1 MRFYRS
7 LVLSASLMAASSGLM
22 APAVQ
27 AQESQKPV
35 AIVSITPLERLLAD
49 ISYMLRATNFP
60 EVGGIFSL
68 MTNQYTQGI
77 DRTKPLGVAVS
88 LDGQMPVPVIFLP
101 LSNRDQFFGA
111 LGSMGIEPDD
121 LGDGLFEIDA
131 NGQLLYAKD
140 ANGWLYVSQT
150 EDALANVPAD
160 PAALLGD
167 LPKKYDL
174 AIKVNVQA
182 LPDDLRDMAAE
193 QMRMGFERTLAEQ
206 GDQTEEEQEL
216 AREMGEAQLAQIEQ
230 LTSETEQVIF
240 GWAIDSKEQKTY
252 MDGAAQFLA
261 GSKLAEQCDAMQSLT
276 SDYTAFK
283 LPNSSAYFRATSE
296 ILEQNDKD
304 VMKQNL
310 SNSMKQIE
318 KQIDDGNVG
327 EDSKEM
333 VMGLVGKLQELLEKT
348 IDEGTFDGAGS
359 VSVAD
364 NSLRALVGGRIA
376 DGRMLEQEL
385 KDLVAGLPS
394 GPSTPKAEFDYE
406 TYKGVT
412 LHRLTVPVKIPDP
425 SARKVFG
432 NELKISIGTA
442 DKSFMLALDAA
453 GDASL
458 KAAIDGMSSASAKA
472 ANPFEAVMEMTQI
485 LKFAQ
490 AVSPNSMLDIA
501 TSAIEQAA
509 GKDKLQ
515 VLGSVIPRGQI
526 YRLTIEES
534 VLRAAGATA
543 SAGAQG
549 APGF

>member
-1 MRFYRS
+1 M
-7 LVLSASLMAASSGLM
+7 
-22 APAVQ
+22 
-27 AQESQKPV
+27 K
-35 AIVSITPLERLLAD
+35 
-49 ISYMLRATNFP
+49 
-60 EVGGIFSL
+60 
-68 MTNQYTQGI
+68 
-77 DRTKPLGVAVS
+77 
-88 LDGQMPVPVIFLP
+88 
-101 LSNRDQFFGA
+101 
-111 LGSMGIEPDD
+111 
-121 LGDGLFEIDA
+121 
-131 NGQLLYAKD
+131 
-140 ANGWLYVSQT
+140 
-150 EDALANVPAD
+150 
-160 PAALLGD
+160 
-167 LPKKYDL
+167 
-174 AIKVNVQA
+174 
-182 LPDDLRDMAAE
+182 
-193 QMRMGFERTLAEQ
+193 
-206 GDQTEEEQEL
+206 
-216 AREMGEAQLAQIEQ
+216 
-230 LTSETEQVIF
+230 
-240 GWAIDSKEQKTY
+240 
-252 MDGAAQFLA
+252 
-261 GSKLAEQCDAMQSLT
+261 SLT

-283 LPNSSAYFRATSE
+283 LPNSSAYFRASSE
-296 ILEQNDKD
+296 ITEQNDKD

-318 KQIDDGNVG
+318 KQIEEGNVS
-327 EDSKEM
+327 EDSKQM
-333 VMGLVGKLQELLEKT
+333 VMELVGKLQELLEKT

-412 LHRLTVPVKIPDP
+412 LHRLTVPVKIADP
-425 SARKVFG
+425 GARKVFG
-432 NELKISIGTA
+432 DELTVSIGTA
-442 DKSFMLALDAA
+442 DKAFMFALDPA

-458 KAAIDGMSSASAKA
+458 KAAIDGMSSATAKA
-472 ANPFEAVMEMTQI
+472 ANPFEAIVEMTQI

-501 TSAIEQAA
+501 ATAIEQAA

-526 YRLTIEES
+526 YRLTIEEG